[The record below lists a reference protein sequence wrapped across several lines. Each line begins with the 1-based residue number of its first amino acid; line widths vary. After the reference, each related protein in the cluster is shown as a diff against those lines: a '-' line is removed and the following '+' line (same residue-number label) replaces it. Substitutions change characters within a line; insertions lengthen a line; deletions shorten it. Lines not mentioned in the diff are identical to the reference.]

1 MTVSQLTDSSLE
13 TTMRVVILRSQLLYL
28 QRKNQRLQQP
38 LLQQQ
43 LLQQLILALF
53 VIYMRPAA
61 CRNMALQSV
70 HAMKGSLEMDSRVL
84 KILQLLLRQQQ
95 PQQQLQLPQQL
106 QQLNLLVKRM
116 DLEAFLTQLK
126 MLEML

>member
-1 MTVSQLTDSSLE
+1 
-13 TTMRVVILRSQLLYL
+13 MRVVILRSQLLYL

-43 LLQQLILALF
+43 PLQQLILALF

-84 KILQLLLRQQQ
+84 KILQLLRQQQ
-95 PQQQLQLPQQL
+95 RQQQLQLPQQL
-106 QQLNLLVKRM
+106 QQLNPLVKRM

-126 MLEML
+126 MLEMQ

>member
-1 MTVSQLTDSSLE
+1 
-13 TTMRVVILRSQLLYL
+13 MRVVILRSQLLYL
-28 QRKNQRLQQP
+28 QRKNQRLQQQP
-38 LLQQQ
+38 LLQQL

-53 VIYMRPAA
+53 VTYMRPAT

-70 HAMKGSLEMDSRVL
+70 HAMRGSLEMDSPVL

-106 QQLNLLVKRM
+106 QQLNPLVKRM